1 MAKCDCLAAYDAS
14 LPHFVACEKAEPNV
28 ASSPLRE
35 LAEMA
40 AYRDIDAALMAYRA
54 CNN

>member
-1 MAKCDCLAAYDAS
+1 MPICDCLSAHDSS
-14 LPHFVACEKAEPNV
+14 LAHAPACEMADPNAV
-28 ASSPLRE
+28 NSPLRE

-54 CNN
+54 CNS